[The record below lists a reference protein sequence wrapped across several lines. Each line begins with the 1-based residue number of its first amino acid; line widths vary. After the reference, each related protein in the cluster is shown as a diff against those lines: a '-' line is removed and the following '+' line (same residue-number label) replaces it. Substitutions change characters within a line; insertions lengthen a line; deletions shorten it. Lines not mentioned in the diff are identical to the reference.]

1 MNTGYDHLVSRNRF
15 DRNDHGIMEI
25 DDGNDY
31 GYGEVFGDLRYVEDN
46 SMYPLLITT
55 KFTGYLFYNLAI
67 RKKDFTSR
75 FLNLLEQ
82 IKPFPSNL
90 RIAPNGWDTF
100 IGDLYYFLLEYCI
113 PEQQLFPK
121 LRFTEDYPNY
131 VEQIPTVEV
140 LERYKKF
147 MIHFLT
153 VMQNN
158 SRDDEYMVLDG
169 EVDVTD
175 ETGNPPSTVHNILK
189 YFPDNIPVFVI
200 HQQIYNQ
207 SRPNRVVQNVLYIN
221 QKKQTIDYSNE
232 NEIKFEVDNKGYI
245 VKTTIPKEEYFPHR
259 DIFDAA
265 IKFLAKGPVY
275 EMQNNKDRFI
285 TAGFKNTKELQDSII
300 SKAAKMLGFVSKYP
314 S

>member
-15 DRNDHGIMEI
+15 DRNDLGIMEI

-31 GYGEVFGDLRYVEDN
+31 GYGEVFGDLGYFEDK

-55 KFTGYLFYNLAI
+55 KFTGYLFYCLAI

-75 FLNLLEQ
+75 FLNLLTQ
-82 IKPFPSNL
+82 IKKFPTSH
-90 RIAPNGWDTF
+90 IAPEGWDIF

-121 LRFTEDYPNY
+121 MKFIDEYRNFVQD
-131 VEQIPTVEV
+131 IPTAKD
-140 LERYKKF
+140 LERYKNF
-147 MIHFLT
+147 MRQFLT
-153 VMQNN
+153 LMQNN
-158 SRDDEYMVLDG
+158 SRDDEDMGLDG

-175 ETGNPPSTVHNILK
+175 ETGTPPSTVHNILK

-207 SRPNRVVQNVLYIN
+207 SRPNRVVQDVLYIN

-245 VKTTIPKEEYFPHR
+245 VKTTIPKGGSIPHR

-275 EMQNNKDRFI
+275 ETQNNKDRFI
-285 TAGFKNTKELQDSII
+285 TASFKNTKELQDSII
-300 SKAAKMLGFVSKYP
+300 SKAAKMLGFISKYP